1 MKIKKKFCYKII
13 IKSIKEIND
22 PQRLMLQCTIFSIA
36 YMYILHTVQYST
48 VIPCCSQKLGA
59 SVFIVGLG

>member
-22 PQRLMLQCTIFSIA
+22 PQRLMLQCTIFSVA
-36 YMYILHTVQYST
+36 YI
-48 VIPCCSQKLGA
+48 SQDHH
-59 SVFIVGLG
+59 VFEQGLQE